1 MKNLI
6 NCTSSDFDYFSEQN
20 TQNILRDGQMAY
32 YAADLKSEGQATITI
47 AASPQF
53 LDLSKAQLYVKIKC
67 IYRYNLIFTPLPL

>member
-32 YAADLKSEGQATITI
+32 FAADLKSEGQATITI

-53 LDLSKAQLYVKIKC
+53 LDLSKAQLYV
-67 IYRYNLIFTPLPL
+67 RLNLYFPL